1 MQLQFVEPRQIH
13 GSSILLEGSE
23 AQHVVKVLRHRVGDT
38 IVCTDG
44 TGRFLHA
51 EIDRVEG
58 RKLVHAKIVRAERDP
73 REEGAPWSTVGL
85 ALLKGDHFEVAL
97 EKMVELGVH
106 RVVPLIA
113 AHNVV
118 KWKPDGAGRRIE
130 RWQRI
135 ADSATKQSGRSWRVE
150 VTAPRTLADAVE
162 DHGAGATVIVA
173 DEVEEET
180 RVAGLGLED
189 RAPHLALVGPEG
201 GFSDDEKNWLREH
214 GARAIT
220 LGPFRL
226 RAETAAIVLAAALN
240 EGRGHE

>member
-1 MQLQFVEPRQIH
+1 MQIQFVEPHQIH
-13 GSSILLEGSE
+13 GNAIFVEGPE
-23 AQHVVKVLRHRVGDT
+23 ARHVTKVLRQRGGDT

-51 EIDRVEG
+51 VIDRVQGEAF
-58 RKLVHAKIVRAERDP
+58 HANIERIEVDP

-85 ALLKGDHFEVAL
+85 ALLKGDHFEMAL

-106 RVVPLIA
+106 RVVPLLA
-113 AHNVV
+113 RHNVV
-118 KWKPDGAGRRIE
+118 KWKDSGGDRKVD

-150 VTAPRTLADAVE
+150 VTSPRSVADAV
-162 DHGAGATVIVA
+162 DAYGTGCTLIVA
-173 DEVEEET
+173 DETESSTTVDD
-180 RVAGLGLED
+180 LGLD
-189 RAPHLALVGPEG
+189 PRAAHFALVGPEG
-201 GFSDDEKNWLREH
+201 GFAEDERNWLRER

-226 RAETAAIVLAAALN
+226 RAETAAIVVAAALN
-240 EGRGHE
+240 RGRT

>member
-58 RKLVHAKIVRAERDP
+58 RKLLHAKIVRTERDP

-85 ALLKGDHFEVAL
+85 ALLKGDHFELAL
-97 EKMVELGVH
+97 EKMVEVGVH

-113 AHNVV
+113 RHNVV
-118 KWKPDGAGRRIE
+118 KWKPSGAARKIE

-135 ADSATKQSGRSWRVE
+135 ADAATKQSGRSWRVE
-150 VTAPRTLADAVE
+150 VTAPRTLDEALGID
-162 DHGAGATVIVA
+162 DGATVVVA
-173 DEVEEET
+173 DETET
-180 RVAGLGLED
+180 QQTVAALSLEPG
-189 RAPHLALVGPEG
+189 RPHLGLVGPEG
-201 GFSDDEKNWLREH
+201 GFSEDERAFLAEH
-214 GARAIT
+214 GARTVT

-226 RAETAAIVLAAALN
+226 RAETAAIVLATALN
-240 EGRGHE
+240 EGRRR

>member
-1 MQLQFVEPRQIH
+1 VQLQFVEPRQIH
-13 GSSILLEGSE
+13 GSSILLEGPE
-23 AQHVVKVLRHRVGDT
+23 ARHVVKVLRHRVGDA

-58 RKLVHAKIVRAERDP
+58 RQLVHAKILRTEVDP
-73 REEGAPWSTVGL
+73 REDGAPWSTVGL

-118 KWKPDGAGRRIE
+118 KWKPGGAERKIE

-162 DHGAGATVIVA
+162 DHGTGATVIVA

-180 RVAGLGLED
+180 RVAGLGLGD

-201 GFSDDEKNWLREH
+201 GFGDEEKAWLRER